1 MLRIQGWFAGTAHS
15 QFACAA
21 CRKEA
26 KETMKCNNCGA
37 SMEENAV
44 RCPACG
50 SPVDAA
56 SVSETEPAPQPVKS
70 AEPSDAFSSFS
81 MPYLSAE
88 ATVKTSVQAEAA
100 MEDPQQLAQQAAV
113 RRNKWIRRGVAL
125 GIVVVLLVSTIL
137 YVVFFGGYK
146 KPLYQYVKGMDKQR
160 GSSYTAIVPNAYL
173 EYLEDTYDMNRR
185 EVKEMMGNYFTASME
200 KSEETY
206 GSNVTISYDVLGT
219 TEITDSQTLADYEAQ
234 LKESYNV
241 DLSISK
247 AVSVRTKLV
256 YAGDTQS
263 EYYTESLVFLK
274 SGMKWYSLDAMKDMD
289 YVAQYNGYG
298 LW

>member
-37 SMEENAV
+37 SMEEDAV

-56 SVSETEPAPQPVKS
+56 SASETEPAPQPVKS

-100 MEDPQQLAQQAAV
+100 ITSLHLSAQSTSRRPQ
-113 RRNKWIRRGVAL
+113 R
-125 GIVVVLLVSTIL
+125 
-137 YVVFFGGYK
+137 
-146 KPLYQYVKGMDKQR
+146 
-160 GSSYTAIVPNAYL
+160 
-173 EYLEDTYDMNRR
+173 
-185 EVKEMMGNYFTASME
+185 
-200 KSEETY
+200 
-206 GSNVTISYDVLGT
+206 
-219 TEITDSQTLADYEAQ
+219 
-234 LKESYNV
+234 
-241 DLSISK
+241 
-247 AVSVRTKLV
+247 
-256 YAGDTQS
+256 
-263 EYYTESLVFLK
+263 
-274 SGMKWYSLDAMKDMD
+274 
-289 YVAQYNGYG
+289 
-298 LW
+298 

>member
-1 MLRIQGWFAGTAHS
+1 
-15 QFACAA
+15 
-21 CRKEA
+21 
-26 KETMKCNNCGA
+26 
-37 SMEENAV
+37 
-44 RCPACG
+44 
-50 SPVDAA
+50 
-56 SVSETEPAPQPVKS
+56 
-70 AEPSDAFSSFS
+70 

-88 ATVKTSVQAEAA
+88 ATVKTSVQAETA

-125 GIVVVLLVSTIL
+125 GIVVVLLVSIIL

-200 KSEETY
+200 KSKETY

-219 TEITDSQTLADYEAQ
+219 TEITDSQTLADYEDQ

>member
-1 MLRIQGWFAGTAHS
+1 
-15 QFACAA
+15 
-21 CRKEA
+21 
-26 KETMKCNNCGA
+26 MKCNNCGA
-37 SMEENAV
+37 SMEEDAV

-56 SVSETEPAPQPVKS
+56 SASETEPAPQPAKS

-88 ATVKTSVQAEAA
+88 ATVKTSVQAETA

-125 GIVVVLLVSTIL
+125 GIVVVLLVSIIL

-200 KSEETY
+200 KSKETY

-219 TEITDSQTLADYEAQ
+219 TEITDSQTLADYEDQ